1 VTSTVETE
9 LLSTLTSGSR
19 RGKPTRR
26 YRTSG
31 GAARGPERFRASGAS
46 LASVISCRFVI
57 CRSVGVCQAFAD
69 RPHQQEDPSMPTTQ
83 EIDDESGGP
92 LAAAILEQLL
102 EIERSL
108 WTNDAEGYH
117 ERYSP

>member
-1 VTSTVETE
+1 
-9 LLSTLTSGSR
+9 
-19 RGKPTRR
+19 
-26 YRTSG
+26 
-31 GAARGPERFRASGAS
+31 
-46 LASVISCRFVI
+46 
-57 CRSVGVCQAFAD
+57 
-69 RPHQQEDPSMPTTQ
+69 MPTTQ

-92 LAAAILEQLL
+92 LAEAILEQLL